1 MQRPALHALLQL
13 LVAAG
18 VVPPTPDLQ
27 QHCRKDKLERQKR
40 QHWRVRRVG
49 QPDLMVPRPRAIL
62 LAEVVLP
69 RVRHVPVGRV
79 FPSLEVAALRNVVE
93 EVLRS
98 VPLPHGSVGVELH
111 VPLPAEVWQH
121 PMRIVVV
128 SNEFDFVCA
137 VLPTKSEVAPYTT
150 RPRVARDTPNSDP
163 PISEKLWRAGSR
175 RYRPRGLQ
183 VNAHFS
189 AL

>member
-1 MQRPALHALLQL
+1 M
-13 LVAAG
+13 AAR
-18 VVPPTPDLQ
+18 VVPPTPELQ
-27 QHCRKDKLERQKR
+27 QKCRKDELEPEKHQP
-40 QHWRVRRVG
+40 RVRRVH
-49 QPDLMVPRPRAIL
+49 QVDL
-62 LAEVVLP
+62 
-69 RVRHVPVGRV
+69 HVPGRVAVLFGEIVAPGVGHDAVGRV
-79 FPSLEVAALRNVVE
+79 GPSLEEAALRFVVE

-98 VPLPHGSVGVELH
+98 VPLPRGAVGVELH
-111 VPLPAEVWQH
+111 LPLPAEVRLH
-121 PMRIVVV
+121 PLRIVVV